1 MVCYNIK
8 TLKLSHRVIFAKV
21 IFAFRVKFMITIVI
35 YLLSVCSINSYRENI
50 YFVYMMTYTCFDYVT
65 DYCSIVLL

>member
-35 YLLSVCSINSYRENI
+35 YLLNVCSIYSYREDI
-50 YFVYMMTYTCFDYVT
+50 YFVYMMIYTCFDYIK
-65 DYCSIVLL
+65 DIVE